1 MTPKQIFE
9 ERLAGTLAKKGAAES
24 PAIYQFKITG
34 DDGGDWVVD
43 TGAPAVSA
51 GTNDD
56 ANCTI
61 TVTDS
66 DFVGLVKGEI
76 AGPMLFMTGKLKV
89 EGDISLAMQ
98 LGTLL
103 S

>member
-1 MTPKQIFE
+1 MTPKTIFE
-9 ERLAGTLAKKGAAES
+9 ERLATTLTEKGASDS
-24 PAIYQFKITG
+24 PAVYQFKITG
-34 DDGGDWVVD
+34 DEGGDWVVD
-43 TGAPAVSA
+43 TGAPAVTA
-51 GTNDD
+51 GTHDA

-61 TVTDS
+61 TLTDS

-98 LGTLL
+98 LGSLL
-103 S
+103 G